1 MDTFTQH
8 IPARLS
14 NRQLGA
20 WGEDRA
26 AEYLEAS
33 GYRIFQR
40 NWRCREGE
48 LDIIAYAPQRKALVG
63 VEVKT
68 RRSGGQVA
76 AYEAI
81 SARKLARL
89 RRLLCQWIVD
99 TGRHAENLAID
110 LVAIS
115 LNESG
120 DYTLEHRESLI

>member
-1 MDTFTQH
+1 MDTNIEH
-8 IPARLS
+8 IPAHLTG
-14 NRQLGA
+14 RQLGA

-26 AEYLEAS
+26 EEYLESS

-48 LDIIAYAPQRKALVG
+48 LDIIAYAPARKTLVG

-89 RRLLCQWIVD
+89 RRLLCQWIAD

-110 LVAIS
+110 LIAIS
-115 LNESG
+115 LTKGGHYE
-120 DYTLEHRESLI
+120 LEHRESL

>member
-1 MDTFTQH
+1 MDTYNDYRPTQ
-8 IPARLS
+8 LS
-14 NRQLGA
+14 TRQLGA
-20 WGEDRA
+20 WGEEQA
-26 AEYLEAS
+26 TQYLEAHD
-33 GYRIFQR
+33 YRVFQR

-48 LDIIAYAPQRKALVG
+48 LDIIAYSPQRKALVG

-99 TGRHAENLAID
+99 TGRHAEDLAID
-110 LVAIS
+110 LIAIS
-115 LNESG
+115 LNADGHYE
-120 DYTLEHRESLI
+120 LEHREAL

>member
-1 MDTFTQH
+1 MNTKNDYSA
-8 IPARLS
+8 ARLS

-26 AEYLEAS
+26 TQYLEAR
-33 GYRIFQR
+33 GYRVFQR

-48 LDIIAYAPQRKALVG
+48 LDIIAYSPGRKALVG

-76 AYEAI
+76 AFEAI

-110 LVAIS
+110 LIAIS
-115 LNESG
+115 LSKEG
-120 DYTLEHRESLI
+120 HYELEHRESL

>member
-1 MDTFTQH
+1 MDTINKH
-8 IPARLS
+8 ALARLS
-14 NRQLGA
+14 NRQLGS
-20 WGEDRA
+20 WGEERA
-26 AEYLEAS
+26 VEYLES
-33 GYRIFQR
+33 CGYRIFQR

-68 RRSGGQVA
+68 RRNGGQVA

-89 RRLLCQWIVD
+89 RRLLCQWIID
-99 TGRHAENLAID
+99 TGRHAENLSID

-115 LNESG
+115 LNSNGFYE
-120 DYTLEHRESLI
+120 LEHRESLL